1 MKIKQLVVG
10 ELDENCY
17 ILEKD
22 GKYLVIDPGDEF
34 IKIDNEIHG
43 ELEEI
48 LVTHNHFDHIGA
60 LKQLEDKYR
69 VKANQYKN
77 KTFKYEVI
85 ATPGHTNDSKT
96 FYFAAEKIMFTGD
109 FLFYNSIGRMDLPT
123 GSYEEMQKSLEK
135 ISKYPLDTK
144 IYPGHFYSGKL
155 GIALEI
161 VKNFFF

>member
-60 LKQLEDKYR
+60 LKQLEDKSQM
-69 VKANQYKN
+69 N
-77 KTFKYEVI
+77 KYERYIEQSEVFENNI
-85 ATPGHTNDSKT
+85 KIIICTEVTN
-96 FYFAAEKIMFTGD
+96 Y
-109 FLFYNSIGRMDLPT
+109 
-123 GSYEEMQKSLEK
+123 
-135 ISKYPLDTK
+135 
-144 IYPGHFYSGKL
+144 
-155 GIALEI
+155 
-161 VKNFFF
+161 

>member
-69 VKANQYKN
+69 VLANQYKN
-77 KTFKYEVI
+77 
-85 ATPGHTNDSKT
+85 
-96 FYFAAEKIMFTGD
+96 
-109 FLFYNSIGRMDLPT
+109 
-123 GSYEEMQKSLEK
+123 
-135 ISKYPLDTK
+135 
-144 IYPGHFYSGKL
+144 
-155 GIALEI
+155 
-161 VKNFFF
+161 

>member
-22 GKYLVIDPGDEF
+22 GKYLVSDPGDEF

-60 LKQLEDKYR
+60 LKQLEDKYG
-69 VKANQYKN
+69 VKANHYRYGDMKHGN
-77 KTFKYEVI
+77 KTITEEDAKEGI
-85 ATPGHTNDSKT
+85 PASSSGSPS
-96 FYFAAEKIMFTGD
+96 TG
-109 FLFYNSIGRMDLPT
+109 G
-123 GSYEEMQKSLEK
+123 G
-135 ISKYPLDTK
+135 
-144 IYPGHFYSGKL
+144 
-155 GIALEI
+155 
-161 VKNFFF
+161 